1 MDVRRVG
8 ALVGPAVAGVG
19 VGLTAERF
27 GYGWDDPAHWAP
39 DLMVGWAFIGFGLI
53 AWMLRPNSMSGI
65 LMVLAGFTW
74 FLGNFSLAGV
84 AAVSWVAGNALYLHR
99 GVLVQL
105 VLTYP
110 IGRLYSWL
118 VRATVAA
125 VYVIALLRP
134 FWQSEVATIVLSAL
148 VVGVSLCEYVTAVGR
163 SRRARLLGLRA
174 TAGLGLLL
182 AGEAALRLSVPSGE
196 LTEPLLLAY
205 EVALTGLA
213 VALLIGL
220 LVGSWERA
228 AVTDLVV
235 ELGEARSGTLRS
247 ELSRA
252 IGDPTL
258 DVGFWL
264 PEAEAFVDAE
274 GRPVV
279 LPDED
284 RARSVT
290 IIERDGQRVAAL
302 VHDPAVLEDSG
313 LLEAV
318 SSAAQLAASN
328 VRLRAEVRT
337 RLEELY
343 GSRRRILDAEDSE
356 RERLAHRLQQ
366 GAEHR
371 LEQLRDKLR
380 AARAL
385 GVSEAT
391 AERVAQAEAQL
402 TQTLTE
408 LGELA
413 GGLHPRILAEAGLGG
428 ALTAL
433 AERIEV
439 PVVLSFAA
447 DALPSQVEAAAYF
460 VCSEALA
467 NVVKY
472 ASASRVSVSVRIHD
486 GRVTVEVED
495 DGVGGADLRRG
506 SGLRGLADR
515 VEALGGTLRLD
526 SPRSHG
532 TRLIAEI
539 PFGSDGR

>member
-27 GYGWDDPAHWAP
+27 GYGWDDPAHWVP
-39 DLMVGWAFIGFGLI
+39 DLVVGWTFIGCGLI
-53 AWMLRPNSMSGI
+53 GWRLRPNSGSGV

-74 FLGNFSLAGV
+74 FLGNFSGSAV
-84 AAVSWVAGNALYLHR
+84 AALSWVAGNALYLHR
-99 GVLVQL
+99 GVLAHL
-105 VLTYP
+105 VLSYP
-110 IGRLYSWL
+110 TGRLRSWL
-118 VRATVAA
+118 VRGAA
-125 VYVIALLRP
+125 AALYVTAVLRP
-134 FWQSEVATIVLSAL
+134 VWQSEVVTMGLAAL
-148 VVGVSLCEYVTAVGR
+148 LVGVSLREYVTAVGQ
-163 SRRARLLGLRA
+163 SRRAWRLGLQA
-174 TAGLGLLL
+174 TIAFGTLL
-182 AGEAALRLSVPSGE
+182 AAEAALRLSAPVGR
-196 LTEPLLLAY
+196 LAEPLLLVY

-213 VALLIGL
+213 VALLVGL
-220 LVGSWERA
+220 LVGLWERA

-235 ELGEARSGTLRS
+235 ELGEARSGTLRG

-290 IIERDGQRVAAL
+290 VIERDGQKVAAL
-302 VHDPAVLEDSG
+302 VHDPAVLEDPG

-337 RLEELY
+337 RLEELSR
-343 GSRRRILDAEDSE
+343 SRRRILDAEDSE

-371 LEQLRDKLR
+371 LEQVRNKLR

-413 GGLHPRILAEAGLGG
+413 SGLHPRILAEAGLCG

-433 AERIEV
+433 AEGTEV
-439 PVVLSFAA
+439 PVVLSLAV
-447 DALPSQVEAAAYF
+447 DALPPQVEAAAYF
-460 VCSEALA
+460 ACSEALA

-472 ASASRVSVSVRIHD
+472 ASASRVSVSVRTHD
-486 GRVTVEVED
+486 GQVTVEVED

>member
-1 MDVRRVG
+1 MRRVG
-8 ALVGPAVAGVG
+8 ALVGPAVAGVAL
-19 VGLTAERF
+19 GLTAERF
-27 GYGWDDPAHWAP
+27 GYGWDDPAHWVP
-39 DLMVGWAFIGFGLI
+39 DLMVGWAFIGCGLI
-53 AWMLRPNSMSGI
+53 AWMLRPNSRSGI

-74 FLGNFSLAGV
+74 FLGNFSLVGV
-84 AAVSWVAGNALYLHR
+84 AAASWVAGNALYLHR
-99 GVLVQL
+99 GVLLQL

-118 VRATVAA
+118 ATVTVAA
-125 VYVIALLRP
+125 GYVTALLRP
-134 FWQSEVATIVLSAL
+134 VWQSEVATIVLSAL
-148 VVGVSLCEYVTAVGR
+148 VVGVSLREYLTAVGR

-182 AGEAALRLSVPSGE
+182 AGEAALRLSVPVGE
-196 LTEPLLLAY
+196 LAGPLLLAY

-213 VALLIGL
+213 VALLVGL

-235 ELGEARSGTLRS
+235 ELGEARSGTLRG

-274 GRPVV
+274 GRPVA

-284 RARSVT
+284 PARSVT
-290 IIERDGQRVAAL
+290 VIERDGQKVAAL
-302 VHDPAVLEDSG
+302 VHDPAVLEDPG

-318 SSAAQLAASN
+318 SSAAQLAALN
-328 VRLRAEVRT
+328 VRLGAEVRT
-337 RLEELY
+337 RLEELSA
-343 GSRRRILDAEDSE
+343 SRRRILEAEDSE
-356 RERLAHRLQQ
+356 RERLAHRLEQ

-380 AARAL
+380 AACAS

-391 AERVAQAEAQL
+391 AKRVAQAEAQL
-402 TQTLTE
+402 TQTLAE

-413 GGLHPRILAEAGLGG
+413 RGLHPGILAESGLAG
-428 ALTAL
+428 ALASL
-433 AERIEV
+433 VERMEV
-439 PVVLSFAA
+439 PVELSVAA
-447 DALPSQVEAAAYF
+447 DALPPPVEAAAYF

-486 GRVTVEVED
+486 GRATVEVED
-495 DGVGGADLRRG
+495 DGVGRADLRRG

-515 VEALGGTLRLD
+515 IEALGGTLRLD
-526 SPRSHG
+526 SPPGHG
-532 TRLIAEI
+532 TSLVAEI
-539 PFGSDGR
+539 PFGVDGR

>member
-1 MDVRRVG
+1 MRRVG
-8 ALVGPAVAGVG
+8 ALVGLAAAGVG
-19 VGLTAERF
+19 LGLIAERF
-27 GYGWDDPAHWAP
+27 GYGWDDPAHWVP
-39 DLMVGWAFIGFGLI
+39 DLMVGWTFIGCGLI
-53 AWMLRPNSMSGI
+53 AWMLRPNSRSGV

-74 FLGNFSLAGV
+74 FLGNFSLVGV
-84 AAVSWVAGNALYLHR
+84 AAVSWAAGNALYLHR

-118 VRATVAA
+118 ARATVTA

-134 FWQSEVATIVLSAL
+134 VWQSEFATIALSAF
-148 VVGVSLCEYVTAVGR
+148 VVGVSLREYLTAVGR

-174 TAGLGLLL
+174 TTGLGLLL
-182 AGEAALRLSVPSGE
+182 AGEAALRLSAPVGE

-213 VALLIGL
+213 VALLVGL

-235 ELGEARSGTLRS
+235 ELGEARSGTLRG

-264 PEAEAFVDAE
+264 PEAGAFVDAE
-274 GRPVV
+274 GRPIA
-279 LPDED
+279 LPDENP
-284 RARSVT
+284 ARSVT
-290 IIERDGQRVAAL
+290 VIERDGQKVAAL
-302 VHDPAVLEDSG
+302 VHDPAVLEDPS

-337 RLEELY
+337 RLEELSA
-343 GSRRRILDAEDSE
+343 SRRRILEAEDSE
-356 RERLAHRLQQ
+356 RERLAHRLEQ

-371 LEQLRDKLR
+371 LEELRDKLS
-380 AARAL
+380 AARAS
-385 GVSEAT
+385 GVSDAT

-402 TQTLTE
+402 TQTLAE

-413 GGLHPRILAEAGLGG
+413 RGLHPGILAEAGLAG
-428 ALTAL
+428 ALASL
-433 AERIEV
+433 VERMEV
-439 PVVLSFAA
+439 PVELSVAA
-447 DALPSQVEAAAYF
+447 DALPPQVEAAAYF
-460 VCSEALA
+460 ACSEALA

-472 ASASRVSVSVRIHD
+472 ASASRVSASVRTHD
-486 GRVTVEVED
+486 GRVTIEVED

-515 VEALGGTLRLD
+515 IEALGGNLRLD
-526 SPRSHG
+526 SPPGHG
-532 TRLIAEI
+532 TRLLAEI
-539 PFGSDGR
+539 PFGDDGR